1 MPLADIDAALSL
13 MSEFGRITQGTARHI
28 GEMRQAAVFS
38 EGAVP
43 ARLKALAAMLWAVS
57 ARCEPCFQYYVQQAH
72 RLGATKAELGE
83 FLAIASTMGGC
94 VGEMWALKA
103 FKAYKDHAEGEESAR
118 AAGEP
123 GCCASPSA

>member
-1 MPLADIDAALSL
+1 MPLGDIDPALSL
-13 MSEFGRITQGTARHI
+13 MGEFGQITHGTVRHI
-28 GEMRQAAVFS
+28 GEMRQAAVFT

-57 ARCEPCFQYYVQQAH
+57 ARCEPCFTFYVQQAH
-72 RLGATKAELGE
+72 RLGATKAEMGE

-103 FKAYKDHAEGEESAR
+103 FKAYKDHSEGKESAR
-118 AAGEP
+118 GASEP
-123 GCCASPSA
+123 GCCASP